1 MSLLGY
7 NTGLRLDFLR
17 FCTEGFLDTV
27 SHMCLQIGSPLSS
40 SHGLSCVSKTLASRT
55 SRSLFLIPFSVSVLP
70 ASRAIPQPSVI
81 LHILRKIVISVQYL
95 IEGFMLNVS
104 SNLISSPVLIA
115 TVIVICF
122 VYSVSRIDWGKETGQ
137 EEFHND
143 VLLEEIF
150 SRSMTRS
157 SNVVTAP
164 ASTSFACFN
173 TLSAKFL

>member
-17 FCTEGFLDTV
+17 FRTEGFLHTV

-122 VYSVSRIDWGKETGQ
+122 VSIVYPELTG
-137 EEFHND
+137 ERKPVKKNFTTTFC
-143 VLLEEIF
+143 LKRF
-150 SRSMTRS
+150 S
-157 SNVVTAP
+157 P
-164 ASTSFACFN
+164 DQ
-173 TLSAKFL
+173 